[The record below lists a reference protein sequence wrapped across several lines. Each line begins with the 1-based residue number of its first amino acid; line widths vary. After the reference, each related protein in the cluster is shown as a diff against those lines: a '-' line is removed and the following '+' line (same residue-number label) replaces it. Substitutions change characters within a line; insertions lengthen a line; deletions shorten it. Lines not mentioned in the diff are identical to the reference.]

1 MALCGAAAWIP
12 HMSFPLGHRMQC
24 WRCRGEGFL
33 VIPWGMRPVVCDTCG
48 GVGSFPEVDVE
59 PDNPLIDRAEK
70 EK

>member
-1 MALCGAAAWIP
+1 
-12 HMSFPLGHRMQC
+12 MQC

-59 PDNPLIDRAEK
+59 PDNPLIDTEVSNG
-70 EK
+70 